1 MYFCLLFFYFNQFQF
16 FFFYISSCSTS
27 HIFSHSS
34 LYSPTLA
41 PLPPPQPPL
50 PLKPFSHP
58 MTTRSKYNI
67 FKPKCLYQINTT
79 HPLLESIEPICV
91 SQAIKYVEW
100 REAMSDE
107 LQHFFEMVHG
117 ISCHLA
123 PLKMLLVVNGCST
136 LNDILMALFLSIKLA
151 LLLKVFIS
159 SLALIFMTSL
169 VR

>member
-1 MYFCLLFFYFNQFQF
+1 
-16 FFFYISSCSTS
+16 
-27 HIFSHSS
+27 
-34 LYSPTLA
+34 
-41 PLPPPQPPL
+41 
-50 PLKPFSHP
+50 
-58 MTTRSKYNI
+58 
-67 FKPKCLYQINTT
+67 
-79 HPLLESIEPICV
+79 
-91 SQAIKYVEW
+91 
-100 REAMSDE
+100 MSDE

-123 PLKMLLVVNGCST
+123 PLKMLLAINGCST